1 MYQDEQFS
9 ETFYSLIWIRKL
21 WDTFKVNVFFISS
34 SVQALANNDCEYGV
48 MRNMLDFP
56 QHVAPSK
63 ELREASTDADKVLS
77 EFDVE
82 MR

>member
-1 MYQDEQFS
+1 M
-9 ETFYSLIWIRKL
+9 L
-21 WDTFKVNVFFISS
+21 FISS

-63 ELREASTDADKVLS
+63 ELREASTDADKFLS